1 VKPVSTCHVSSSDS
15 PFSHLYASVQ
25 KRPTE
30 ARPTVMAGKSD
41 GGKEPAGN
49 TATLTSNLN
58 ELDSLL
64 AELSSSQFAAA
75 ADNSDQHPPSCMYE
89 RRCFALL
96 IECSRLP
103 DFFSVLCFCHL
114 PSCRWGCTHYV
125 FWLFSICTCVHRQR
139 IDKYAIQPSLH

>member
-1 VKPVSTCHVSSSDS
+1 
-15 PFSHLYASVQ
+15 
-25 KRPTE
+25 
-30 ARPTVMAGKSD
+30 MAGKSD

-89 RRCFALL
+89 RHCFALL

-103 DFFSVLCFCHL
+103 DFFCSVFL
-114 PSCRWGCTHYV
+114 PLA
-125 FWLFSICTCVHRQR
+125 FL
-139 IDKYAIQPSLH
+139 